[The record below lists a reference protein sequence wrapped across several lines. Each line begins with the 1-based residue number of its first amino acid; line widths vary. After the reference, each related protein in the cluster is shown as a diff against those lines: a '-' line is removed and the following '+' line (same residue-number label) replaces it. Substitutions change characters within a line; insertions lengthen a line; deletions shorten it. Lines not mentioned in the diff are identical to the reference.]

1 MFSMSGKPA
10 SIPGSRVERSGE
22 EETEI
27 ARNFSKPANTPLK
40 KTFLR
45 ILIVVYCDQHGD
57 VHHHLPGE
65 FGQVLLTNCKVFQ
78 VGQGKQ
84 LDGFIMMVG

>member
-1 MFSMSGKPA
+1 MSGKPA

-27 ARNFSKPANTPLK
+27 ARNFSKPANTPLQN
-40 KTFLR
+40 FL
-45 ILIVVYCDQHGD
+45 LTVECDQHGD

-84 LDGFIMMVG
+84 LDGFIMMLV